1 MPRINLYNY
10 RAQESYYKKLRVYI
24 LLVIGV
30 IIALLL
36 NIIIYGYL
44 QIKIMYQQT
53 RNSFLIT
60 NINILDNSLKPIN
73 EFNRRRQLVSGKINL
88 IKSVDSQR
96 DDMVAFFQQLDKII
110 PKRVYFT
117 DINYQQSQVDF
128 NGVAAGPLYIADL
141 LDKLRESQ
149 GVFQTPIL
157 KSNSTGDGNNYNFMI
172 NASVK
177 AFLVAETESDG
188 SRN

>member
-1 MPRINLYNY
+1 MLRVNLYNY
-10 RAQESYYKKLRVYI
+10 RAQEIYYKKLRIYV
-24 LLVIGV
+24 LLVVGV
-30 IIALLL
+30 LIALFL
-36 NIIIYGYL
+36 NILIYGYL

-73 EFNRRRQLVSGKINL
+73 DFNRRRQLLNSKIDL
-88 IKSVDSQR
+88 IKTVDAQR

-117 DINYQQSQVDF
+117 DVRYQQSQVDF
-128 NGVAAGPLYIADL
+128 NGVAASPLYIADL

-149 GVFQTPIL
+149 GVFQMPTL
-157 KSNSTGDGNNYNFMI
+157 KSNSTGDGNTYSFMI

-177 AFLVAETESDG
+177 AFLVAEVESNG
-188 SRN
+188 SSD